1 MKWYI
6 LFLLWSV
13 NLSGQQWIYNHIYMP
28 YFVDPRMLF
37 YRNISHLK
45 RAFPQLVKLIQ
56 DKNRIL
62 LIKIFYNLCCYS
74 R

>member
-1 MKWYI
+1 MKWY
-6 LFLLWSV
+6 LLSLLWSV
-13 NLSGQQWIYNHIYMP
+13 NLSGQQWIYNHNYMP

-37 YRNISHLK
+37 YRNIPHLT

-56 DKNRIL
+56 DENRIL
-62 LIKIFYNLCCYS
+62 LIKIFYNLCYS